1 MKVEIKLGEKEF
13 IRLMQLVFLGNYVIN
28 GIRNE
33 EEQISEYNKLDRKL
47 TRMEYEV
54 YNQISGRNAED
65 NELADLWDR
74 TYDTVR
80 EYLEAFEKDVFLEKL
95 AKWITWENYP
105 IIPGDE
111 ISLKKHWTAEE
122 EYIKLIKEQGVRF
135 AQVSA
140 PKIDERLKEASGEE
154 NQ

>member
-1 MKVEIKLGEKEF
+1 MKVEIKLSEKEF
-13 IRLMQLVFLGNYVIN
+13 IRLVQLVFLGNYVIN

-33 EEQISEYNKLDRKL
+33 EEQISAYNKLDRKL
-47 TRMEYEV
+47 TRIEYEV
-54 YNQISGRNAED
+54 YNKTSGRNAED

-74 TYDTVR
+74 TYDIVQ
-80 EYLEAFEKDVFLEKL
+80 EYLEAFEKDVFRDKL
-95 AKWITWENYP
+95 SKWITWENYP

-111 ISLKKHWTAEE
+111 ISLKKHWAAEE

-140 PKIDERLKEASGEE
+140 PKIDERLKDASEDE
-154 NQ
+154 SQ